1 MLRKRT
7 IWEVR
12 LCEISYEFMYGDQQK
27 EAAESYLPAWS
38 GGCCLNITVVSN
50 TGKNL
55 STSLPTKNPY
65 DTASSVSC
73 GSLYPT
79 LPSLLLRPQS
89 TPAYDTHPFRMTD
102 YGGEKRKRWWAKV
115 KDELT
120 PRRDLLLLKLVLTLH
135 IIGFS
140 FLPFMTPYA
149 RQLGI
154 TYNEMAIIF
163 ALEPISAILGP
174 LIAGMLADKTGRY
187 KLVVV
192 VTIIMSAV
200 FTILLL
206 YIPAT
211 PLPTLT
217 LTCHT
222 AGHSL
227 IWDSCDIC
235 QDQRNNTFLHLHLQ
249 NCEAKCVP
257 PPAEF
262 EMCFTGDYN
271 NSCIT
276 LYPDAQVTLNG
287 TVVTTVKKNICSY
300 TWTEVRHEGQV
311 YSGLKCPD
319 PNPDP
324 CPVRCQVSSPPHCTH
339 PDDPSNSPLTF
350 WMYFLHRQFWKTF
363 TMSGYTIMTAIT
375 IAILKER
382 GGEYGKQRVIPL
394 IASSITPVV
403 IGALVDW
410 YSEGQDQSD
419 YTLAV
424 YITALFYLI
433 TAALVTRLDFMVEK
447 PQHNMLVD
455 LRCLVTS
462 IEVDAFLF
470 VVFCL
475 GANWGFQESFIYV
488 YLRSLDAPYY
498 ILGLASFTSKVSAV
512 PVVFLADK
520 ILNKCGYHSV
530 FIFSFFLYF
539 LNNFACSYIRAPWMV
554 VALLVTKP
562 LGFNLPYMGM
572 IKLCPRL
579 APKGLLATMNGLMN
593 PTLFTF
599 GFAAGSSLG
608 GVLVGSLGM
617 TGAFRTFAYTSL
629 GLGICYIALYILYIR
644 RRYGRDDC
652 VQGTKESTET
662 GTTEEGRILEEIMLK
677 EEEQNG
683 NVEEQKVEKDEV
695 RKIDKVCPMLT
706 ARPTPEAGP
715 PEDEIDVTL
724 KPIKR
729 LRYRMTWQLKMVELG
744 SSLVTYSVLTL
755 LTVMLANWFYKRRQ
769 KVLLI
774 EQIPGPKAL
783 PILGNALEVNVE
795 PRDLFQVISGGS
807 YIWSQITPLMR
818 VWAGP
823 FPLIQL
829 FKCSVVEVILSS
841 NKHLDKSRDYTFLHP
856 WLGTGLLT
864 STGSKWHSRRKMLTP
879 AFHFKILEDFL
890 EVFNSQSTK
899 MVEKLAK
906 KADGQRFDIFP
917 YITLCT
923 LDVIC
928 ETAMGVNIKAQDN
941 SDSDY
946 VKAVYR
952 IGALVQQRQARPWL
966 QSDLLYRLIGSSKEH
981 DACLKIL
988 HGFSYG
994 TIRSRRI
1001 EFQKEKTNKLAKHMD
1016 DEIIGKKRRLAF
1028 LDLLLEYSEEG
1039 RGLSD
1044 EDIREEVDTFMFEG
1058 HDTTAAAI
1066 NWSLY
1071 LLGCHPEIQA
1081 RVHEELDMIFSS
1093 PDQPVTMAELREMKL
1108 TENCI
1113 KEALRLFPSVPFLAR
1128 ELQEEAVIDNYR
1140 IPEGT
1145 TVMVVTY
1152 RLHRDPDQFPDPE
1165 RFDPD
1170 RFLPENVS
1178 KRHPYAYVPFSAG
1191 PRNCIGQKFALMEEK
1206 ILLSSIL
1213 RKYRAESCTRR
1224 EDLRLLGELIL
1235 RPENGNTV
1243 KLFPRV

>member
-1 MLRKRT
+1 
-7 IWEVR
+7 
-12 LCEISYEFMYGDQQK
+12 
-27 EAAESYLPAWS
+27 
-38 GGCCLNITVVSN
+38 
-50 TGKNL
+50 
-55 STSLPTKNPY
+55 
-65 DTASSVSC
+65 
-73 GSLYPT
+73 
-79 LPSLLLRPQS
+79 
-89 TPAYDTHPFRMTD
+89 
-102 YGGEKRKRWWAKV
+102 
-115 KDELT
+115 
-120 PRRDLLLLKLVLTLH
+120 
-135 IIGFS
+135 
-140 FLPFMTPYA
+140 
-149 RQLGI
+149 
-154 TYNEMAIIF
+154 
-163 ALEPISAILGP
+163 
-174 LIAGMLADKTGRY
+174 
-187 KLVVV
+187 
-192 VTIIMSAV
+192 
-200 FTILLL
+200 
-206 YIPAT
+206 
-211 PLPTLT
+211 
-217 LTCHT
+217 
-222 AGHSL
+222 
-227 IWDSCDIC
+227 
-235 QDQRNNTFLHLHLQ
+235 
-249 NCEAKCVP
+249 
-257 PPAEF
+257 
-262 EMCFTGDYN
+262 
-271 NSCIT
+271 
-276 LYPDAQVTLNG
+276 
-287 TVVTTVKKNICSY
+287 
-300 TWTEVRHEGQV
+300 
-311 YSGLKCPD
+311 
-319 PNPDP
+319 
-324 CPVRCQVSSPPHCTH
+324 
-339 PDDPSNSPLTF
+339 
-350 WMYFLHRQFWKTF
+350 
-363 TMSGYTIMTAIT
+363 
-375 IAILKER
+375 
-382 GGEYGKQRVIPL
+382 
-394 IASSITPVV
+394 
-403 IGALVDW
+403 
-410 YSEGQDQSD
+410 
-419 YTLAV
+419 
-424 YITALFYLI
+424 
-433 TAALVTRLDFMVEK
+433 
-447 PQHNMLVD
+447 
-455 LRCLVTS
+455 
-462 IEVDAFLF
+462 
-470 VVFCL
+470 
-475 GANWGFQESFIYV
+475 
-488 YLRSLDAPYY
+488 
-498 ILGLASFTSKVSAV
+498 
-512 PVVFLADK
+512 
-520 ILNKCGYHSV
+520 
-530 FIFSFFLYF
+530 
-539 LNNFACSYIRAPWMV
+539 
-554 VALLVTKP
+554 
-562 LGFNLPYMGM
+562 
-572 IKLCPRL
+572 
-579 APKGLLATMNGLMN
+579 
-593 PTLFTF
+593 
-599 GFAAGSSLG
+599 
-608 GVLVGSLGM
+608 
-617 TGAFRTFAYTSL
+617 
-629 GLGICYIALYILYIR
+629 
-644 RRYGRDDC
+644 
-652 VQGTKESTET
+652 
-662 GTTEEGRILEEIMLK
+662 
-677 EEEQNG
+677 
-683 NVEEQKVEKDEV
+683 
-695 RKIDKVCPMLT
+695 
-706 ARPTPEAGP
+706 
-715 PEDEIDVTL
+715 
-724 KPIKR
+724 
-729 LRYRMTWQLKMVELG
+729 MTWQLKMVELG

-829 FKCSVVEVILSS
+829 FKCSVVEGLDVTSNIGKLRLSACARAMPLGILNTKFFQRVVGGLGIVGGVLRVWLGVRPMVLISLPNQVEVILSS

-1113 KEALRLFPSVPFLAR
+1113 KEALRLFSSVPFLAR

>member
-7 IWEVR
+7 IREVR

-27 EAAESYLPAWS
+27 EASESYLPAWS
-38 GGCCLNITVVSN
+38 GGCCLNVTVVSN
-50 TGKNL
+50 TGINL

-65 DTASSVSC
+65 DTASSVSG

-89 TPAYDTHPFRMTD
+89 TPTYDTHPFRMTD
-102 YGGEKRKRWWAKV
+102 YGGEKRVRWWAKV

-200 FTILLL
+200 LTILLL

-222 AGHSL
+222 GGHSL

-300 TWTEVRHEGQV
+300 TWTE
-311 YSGLKCPD
+311 
-319 PNPDP
+319 
-324 CPVRCQVSSPPHCTH
+324 
-339 PDDPSNSPLTF
+339 
-350 WMYFLHRQFWKTF
+350 
-363 TMSGYTIMTAIT
+363 TAIT

-410 YSEGQDQSD
+410 YSEGRDQSD

-455 LRCLVTS
+455 LRRLVTS

-520 ILNKCGYHSV
+520 IINKCGYHSV

-539 LNNFACSYIRAPWMV
+539 LNNFACSYIRTPWMV

-677 EEEQNG
+677 EEEQDG

-695 RKIDKVCPMLT
+695 RKIDKVCP
-706 ARPTPEAGP
+706 
-715 PEDEIDVTL
+715 
-724 KPIKR
+724 IKI
-729 LRYRMTWQLKMVELG
+729 RYRMTWQLKMVELG
-744 SSLVTYSVLTL
+744 ISLVTYSVLTL

>member
-1 MLRKRT
+1 MGLVLVLRK
-7 IWEVR
+7 I
-12 LCEISYEFMYGDQQK
+12 
-27 EAAESYLPAWS
+27 
-38 GGCCLNITVVSN
+38 
-50 TGKNL
+50 
-55 STSLPTKNPY
+55 
-65 DTASSVSC
+65 
-73 GSLYPT
+73 
-79 LPSLLLRPQS
+79 
-89 TPAYDTHPFRMTD
+89 
-102 YGGEKRKRWWAKV
+102 
-115 KDELT
+115 
-120 PRRDLLLLKLVLTLH
+120 
-135 IIGFS
+135 
-140 FLPFMTPYA
+140 
-149 RQLGI
+149 
-154 TYNEMAIIF
+154 
-163 ALEPISAILGP
+163 
-174 LIAGMLADKTGRY
+174 
-187 KLVVV
+187 
-192 VTIIMSAV
+192 
-200 FTILLL
+200 
-206 YIPAT
+206 
-211 PLPTLT
+211 
-217 LTCHT
+217 
-222 AGHSL
+222 
-227 IWDSCDIC
+227 
-235 QDQRNNTFLHLHLQ
+235 
-249 NCEAKCVP
+249 
-257 PPAEF
+257 
-262 EMCFTGDYN
+262 
-271 NSCIT
+271 
-276 LYPDAQVTLNG
+276 
-287 TVVTTVKKNICSY
+287 
-300 TWTEVRHEGQV
+300 
-311 YSGLKCPD
+311 
-319 PNPDP
+319 
-324 CPVRCQVSSPPHCTH
+324 
-339 PDDPSNSPLTF
+339 
-350 WMYFLHRQFWKTF
+350 
-363 TMSGYTIMTAIT
+363 
-375 IAILKER
+375 
-382 GGEYGKQRVIPL
+382 
-394 IASSITPVV
+394 
-403 IGALVDW
+403 
-410 YSEGQDQSD
+410 
-419 YTLAV
+419 
-424 YITALFYLI
+424 
-433 TAALVTRLDFMVEK
+433 
-447 PQHNMLVD
+447 
-455 LRCLVTS
+455 
-462 IEVDAFLF
+462 
-470 VVFCL
+470 
-475 GANWGFQESFIYV
+475 
-488 YLRSLDAPYY
+488 
-498 ILGLASFTSKVSAV
+498 
-512 PVVFLADK
+512 
-520 ILNKCGYHSV
+520 
-530 FIFSFFLYF
+530 
-539 LNNFACSYIRAPWMV
+539 
-554 VALLVTKP
+554 
-562 LGFNLPYMGM
+562 
-572 IKLCPRL
+572 
-579 APKGLLATMNGLMN
+579 
-593 PTLFTF
+593 
-599 GFAAGSSLG
+599 
-608 GVLVGSLGM
+608 
-617 TGAFRTFAYTSL
+617 
-629 GLGICYIALYILYIR
+629 
-644 RRYGRDDC
+644 
-652 VQGTKESTET
+652 
-662 GTTEEGRILEEIMLK
+662 
-677 EEEQNG
+677 
-683 NVEEQKVEKDEV
+683 
-695 RKIDKVCPMLT
+695 
-706 ARPTPEAGP
+706 
-715 PEDEIDVTL
+715 
-724 KPIKR
+724 
-729 LRYRMTWQLKMVELG
+729 RYRMTWQLKMVELG
-744 SSLVTYSVLTL
+744 ISLVTYSVLTL

-795 PRDLFQVISGGS
+795 PRGDPEQQQAPGQESRLHLPPSLAWHWFTHINCCVFAHQYGINF
-807 YIWSQITPLMR
+807 I
-818 VWAGP
+818 P
-823 FPLIQL
+823 F
-829 FKCSVVEVILSS
+829 
-841 NKHLDKSRDYTFLHP
+841 
-856 WLGTGLLT
+856 TGN
-864 STGSKWHSRRKMLTP
+864 KWHSRRKMLTP

-1039 RGLSD
+1039 KGLSD